1 MLGLSVSCS
10 VIRCP
15 YCAIAC
21 ITGDEIILDF
31 TLKALAAPDPFA
43 VSLELEQDVVQALAW
58 QGAREPWDIMQQ
70 RENILERIEA
80 QAQALLKSGE
90 RDKWF
95 SNASEDT
102 KRLTATVNGPLFE
115 QLIKEAGHPD
125 VKCADLFREGK
136 LVCVRLVS
144 VSVFFACCTR
154 SRLVWRAIIRC
165 GC

>member
-70 RENILERIEA
+70 RENILERIDSPTCFY
-80 QAQALLKSGE
+80 K
-90 RDKWF
+90 K
-95 SNASEDT
+95 N
-102 KRLTATVNGPLFE
+102 
-115 QLIKEAGHPD
+115 
-125 VKCADLFREGK
+125 
-136 LVCVRLVS
+136 
-144 VSVFFACCTR
+144 
-154 SRLVWRAIIRC
+154 IRQKPFLPTLPF
-165 GC
+165 